1 MGQPDEEEHWAL
13 PTFYTPSRC
22 WSACAGGRPGP
33 CYAKREFLRHW
44 VDHQTL
50 REPAQARRPGQIG
63 RPRVRWQSFTGSD
76 STAMVERRMPELPG
90 GTAVYKRFAR
100 WSDRG
105 IWELLHQHLA
115 DDAIQWCHRPYHPR
129 ALWPVQRGDAGSG
142 YPDLEYLSIDSTVV
156 RAHPCAAGVPPQRVA
171 KQAQA
176 LGRSRGGFS
185 TKVHVSVDSLGNPLR
200 FILTGGQQHDITQ
213 AEELIDGYE
222 GEYVLAD
229 KGYDSQGFRQHIL
242 ERGMTPVI
250 PPRSN
255 RKQPCDYDAH

>member
-1 MGQPDEEEHWAL
+1 MKP
-13 PTFYTPSRC
+13 YTYPC
-22 WSACAGGRPGP
+22 QVVAGGRLCG
-33 CYAKREFLRHW
+33 
-44 VDHQTL
+44 
-50 REPAQARRPGQIG
+50 
-63 RPRVRWQSFTGSD
+63 
-76 STAMVERRMPELPG
+76 STAPAPNGGSSQPSMGTGTVSTKGLP
-90 GTAVYKRFAR
+90 R

-115 DDAIQWCHRPYHPR
+115 DD
-129 ALWPVQRGDAGSG
+129 
-142 YPDLEYLSIDSTVV
+142 PDMEYLIIDSTVV
-156 RAHPCAAGVPPQRVA
+156 RAHPCPAGAPPKKGGQA
-171 KQAQA
+171 AQA

-213 AEELIDGYE
+213 AEGLIDGYA

-229 KGYDSQGFRQHIL
+229 EGYDSQGFRQYIL

-255 RKQPCDYDAH
+255 RKQPCDYDAHLYRERHLV